1 MEYIV
6 VGCISALYGITGVA
20 VAVEAKDICLDLFRF
35 IRY

>member
-1 MEYIV
+1 MEYLAVSCV
-6 VGCISALYGITGVA
+6 VALYGVTGAA